1 MAEGLTSSTPA
12 PGPPGPPE
20 LPPAGEPTAAVKEEP
35 KELVMRPRRFRRRRR
50 GRGARRGG
58 KLYRFRFFIAYGILG
73 LVLGSA
79 AAGFGLLMLSGAG
92 AGDGDE
98 EAWSEWR
105 PTATGE
111 AGVDQIANFVAKQYK
126 LPSGRQLV
134 AVVADEPLVQ
144 NEVPVSNVAIDNGV
158 QDADGNR
165 YTIHATDGDFMY
177 VLCGLGQNCAIPEG
191 QASVDR
197 HRLLRRE
204 ALELALYTF
213 RYVPGVDAIIAFLPP
228 RRGQQP
234 QDLLYFRKN
243 EFEELL
249 DRPLRA
255 TLPSETPPPPN
266 EMSENERKI
275 IDQLTTRHL
284 FKYEFT
290 QAQDA
295 SAILVLTPRFPSS

>member
-1 MAEGLTSSTPA
+1 MAEGLTSSTP
-12 PGPPGPPE
+12 GPSPTGPPE
-20 LPPAGEPTAAVKEEP
+20 LPPAGEPTTAVTEPP
-35 KELVMRPRRFRRRRR
+35 KELVTPPRRFRR
-50 GRGARRGG
+50 GRHGR
-58 KLYRFRFFIAYGILG
+58 LYRFRFLLAYGILA
-73 LVLGSA
+73 LVLGGA
-79 AAGFGLLMLSGAG
+79 AAGFGLLMMSGAG
-92 AGDGDE
+92 TEDGDDE
-98 EAWSEWR
+98 SWSEWR

-111 AGVDQIANFVAKQYK
+111 AGVDQIANFVAKRYK

-165 YTIHATDGDFMY
+165 YTIHATDGDYMY

-191 QASVDR
+191 KASIDR
-197 HRLLRRE
+197 NRLLRRE

-213 RYVPGVDAIIAFLPP
+213 RYVAGVDAIIAFLPP

-249 DRPLRA
+249 DRPLRM
-255 TLPSETPPPPN
+255 TLPSVEPPRLN
-266 EMSENERKI
+266 NISDDERKV
-275 IDQLTTRHL
+275 IDQLTTRHI

-295 SAILVLTPRFPSS
+295 SAILVLTPRSPSS

>member
-1 MAEGLTSSTPA
+1 MAEGLTRSTP
-12 PGPPGPPE
+12 E
-20 LPPAGEPTAAVKEEP
+20 PPAQPSPPQLPAAAEPPAAATEAP
-35 KELVMRPRRFRRRRR
+35 KELVTPPKRWRR
-50 GRGARRGG
+50 G
-58 KLYRFRFFIAYGILG
+58 KLYRFRFLLAYGILAVV
-73 LVLGSA
+73 LVGTA
-79 AAGFGLLMLSGAG
+79 VGFGLLMMSGAG
-92 AGDGDE
+92 TGEEDDE
-98 EAWSEWR
+98 GWSQWR

-111 AGVDQIANFVAKQYK
+111 AGVDQIANFVAKRYK

-144 NEVPVSNVAIDNGV
+144 NQVPVSNVAIDNGV

-165 YTIHATDGDFMY
+165 YTIHDTGGDFMY

-191 QASVDR
+191 TASIGR

-234 QDLLYFRKN
+234 QDLLYFRKR
-243 EFEELL
+243 EFQELL
-249 DRPLRA
+249 DRPLRM
-255 TLPSETPPPPN
+255 TLPTVKPPQAH
-266 EMSENERKI
+266 EISENEGKT
-275 IDQLTTRHL
+275 IDTLTTRHL

>member
-1 MAEGLTSSTPA
+1 MAEGMTPA
-12 PGPPGPPE
+12 TPEPPATPKPPA
-20 LPPAGEPTAAVKEEP
+20 LPPAAEPSSAVTEAP
-35 KELVMRPRRFRRRRR
+35 KELVTPPKGTRR
-50 GRGARRGG
+50 G
-58 KLYRFRFFIAYGILG
+58 KLYRFRFLIAYGVLGLILG
-73 LVLGSA
+73 GAV
-79 AAGFGLLMLSGAG
+79 AGFGLLWMTGAG
-92 AGDGDE
+92 TEDEGNDDG
-98 EAWSEWR
+98 WSEWR
-105 PTATGE
+105 PTAKGE

-144 NEVPVSNVAIDNGV
+144 NQVPVSNVAIDNGV

-191 QASVDR
+191 KASIDR

-213 RYVPGVDAIIAFLPP
+213 RYVAGVDAIIAFLPP
-228 RRGQQP
+228 RRGQRP

-243 EFEELL
+243 DFQEML
-249 DRPLRA
+249 DRPLRM
-255 TLPSETPPPPN
+255 TLPSVKPPKPN
-266 EMSENERKI
+266 NIPEDERKI

-290 QAQDA
+290 QAPDA
-295 SAILVLTPRFPSS
+295 SAILVRTPRFPSM

>member
-1 MAEGLTSSTPA
+1 MAEGLSSSTPT
-12 PGPPGPPE
+12 PGPPGAPE
-20 LPPAGEPTAAVKEEP
+20 LPPAGEPTAAPKEEP
-35 KELVMRPRRFRRRRR
+35 KELVMRPRRFRRRRG
-50 GRGARRGG
+50 GRGGR
-58 KLYRFRFFIAYGILG
+58 LYRFRFLIAYGILG
-73 LVLGSA
+73 LVLGGA
-79 AAGFGLLMLSGAG
+79 AAGFGLMMMSGAG
-92 AGDGDE
+92 TGGGDGDE
-98 EAWSEWR
+98 WSEWR

-111 AGVDQIANFVAKQYK
+111 AGVDQIANFVAKRYK

-165 YTIHATDGDFMY
+165 YTIHGTDGDYMY
-177 VLCGLGQNCAIPEG
+177 VLCGLGQNCSIPEG
-191 QASVDR
+191 KASVDR

-228 RRGQQP
+228 RRGQEP

-249 DRPLRA
+249 DRPLRM
-255 TLPSETPPPPN
+255 TLPSEKPPQPDNLP
-266 EMSENERKI
+266 EDERKT
-275 IDQLTTRHL
+275 IDELTTRHL

>member
-1 MAEGLTSSTPA
+1 MAEGLTPSTPE
-12 PGPPGPPE
+12 PPATPSPPA
-20 LPPAGEPTAAVKEEP
+20 LPPAAEPSAAVTEAP
-35 KELVMRPRRFRRRRR
+35 KELVTPPKGRRH
-50 GRGARRGG
+50 G
-58 KLYRFRFFIAYGILG
+58 KLYRFRFLIAYG
-73 LVLGSA
+73 VLGVILAGA
-79 AAGFGLLMLSGAG
+79 AAGFGLLWMTGAG
-92 AGDGDE
+92 TGDDGNDDT
-98 EAWSEWR
+98 WSEWR
-105 PTATGE
+105 PTAKGE

-144 NEVPVSNVAIDNGV
+144 NQVPVSNVAIDNGV

-165 YTIHATDGDFMY
+165 YTIHDTGGDFMY

-191 QASVDR
+191 KASIDR

-213 RYVPGVDAIIAFLPP
+213 RYVAGVDGIIAFLPP
-228 RRGQQP
+228 RRGQRP

-243 EFEELL
+243 DFQEHL
-249 DRPLRA
+249 DRPLRM
-255 TLPSETPPPPN
+255 TLPSEKPPQPN
-266 EMSENERKI
+266 NIPEDERKT

-290 QAQDA
+290 QAPDA
-295 SAILVLTPRFPSS
+295 SAILVLKPRFPSS